1 MTSVF
6 RLRLTRTY
14 KGSSTL
20 EVGVTGLFDDF
31 KAAVGYVYLYMRRGW
46 LYLYL
51 PLLRKKEKDVE
62 SVGSVAQ
69 LEKSAEKSQQK
80 VFRNDYTAYTD
91 YISRWGNFA
100 TPTGFEK
107 EFAFYLDNLT
117 LLSELLATHETE
129 ELIAD

>member
-20 EVGVTGLFDDF
+20 EVRITGLFDAF
-31 KAAVGYVYLYMRRGW
+31 KAVVEYVYLYMRRGW
-46 LYLYL
+46 LYLYF

-69 LEKSAEKSQQK
+69 SEKS
-80 VFRNDYTAYTD
+80 T
-91 YISRWGNFA
+91 
-100 TPTGFEK
+100 
-107 EFAFYLDNLT
+107 
-117 LLSELLATHETE
+117 
-129 ELIAD
+129 

>member
-1 MTSVF
+1 MRLQVSLTVF
-6 RLRLTRTY
+6 KRRL
-14 KGSSTL
+14 STFICIC
-20 EVGVTGLFDDF
+20 EGDGCIYISPFFV
-31 KAAVGYVYLYMRRGW
+31 
-46 LYLYL
+46 
-51 PLLRKKEKDVE
+51 KKEKDVE
-62 SVGSVAQ
+62 NVGSVAQ
-69 LEKSAEKSQQK
+69 SEKSPEKSQQK

-91 YISRWGNFA
+91 YISKWGNFA